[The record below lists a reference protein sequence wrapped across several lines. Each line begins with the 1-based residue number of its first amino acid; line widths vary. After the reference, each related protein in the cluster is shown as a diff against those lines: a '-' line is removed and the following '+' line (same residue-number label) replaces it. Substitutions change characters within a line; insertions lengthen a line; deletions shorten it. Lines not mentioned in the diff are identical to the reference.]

1 MLGNELKRPESLDI
15 TICGPSETKMSGSGL
30 FRTLDGHAVL
40 FSCKTS
46 WSGYLGEQKHILM
59 PSIIK
64 PDKQPSNI
72 GLGYLCV
79 KAKRVGLI
87 IRAGRSVLLRD
98 VRRSSTKITLLWN
111 MMRQPWDNI
120 EISLMIGLAD
130 GKRGRGRPRISWINN
145 IFMWTGLTGTEL
157 MSAVGLRDRRSWGKR
172 WSVHVANR
180 REATTAL

>member
-72 GLGYLCV
+72 GLGYLCI

-87 IRAGRSVLLRD
+87 IRAGRSVLLRH
-98 VRRSSTKITLLWN
+98 VRRSSTKIT
-111 MMRQPWDNI
+111 
-120 EISLMIGLAD
+120 SMIGLAD